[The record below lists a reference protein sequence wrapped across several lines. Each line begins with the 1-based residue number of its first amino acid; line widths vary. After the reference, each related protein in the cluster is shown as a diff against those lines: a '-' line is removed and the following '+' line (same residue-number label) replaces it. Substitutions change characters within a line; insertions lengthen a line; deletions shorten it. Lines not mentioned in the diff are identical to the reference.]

1 MFVWVSRSCKEHP
14 ESGKQGSGMTYRTL
28 ILDRATTGG
37 FPSNSH
43 TMRITAEQVNIL
55 TYPLESE
62 ALVQQASIG
71 SCYIGR

>member
-1 MFVWVSRSCKEHP
+1 
-14 ESGKQGSGMTYRTL
+14 MTYRTL
-28 ILDRATTGG
+28 ILDRTTTGR

-43 TMRITAEQVNIL
+43 MMRITAEQVNIF

-62 ALVQQASIG
+62 ALVQQAGIG